1 MQPSEEMSHSF
12 WRHGITLHMRVF
24 QLKTCRAIQW
34 WYPGHSGVVYVP
46 HDGKIDPKFDDTVGF
61 NLTTVEAPFVEL
73 PAIPEAVDIEQ
84 FHLDVKQ
91 LTLDVNSEPV
101 DI

>member
-1 MQPSEEMSHSF
+1 
-12 WRHGITLHMRVF
+12 
-24 QLKTCRAIQW
+24 
-34 WYPGHSGVVYVP
+34 
-46 HDGKIDPKFDDTVGF
+46 
-61 NLTTVEAPFVEL
+61 LTTVEAPFVEL

-101 DI
+101 DVLKNTTLVTEMLQLVETTSGNELERKLALHVGKVKQKLKAVLKFKSVGKSMSFASSNI

>member
-1 MQPSEEMSHSF
+1 MP
-12 WRHGITLHMRVF
+12 
-24 QLKTCRAIQW
+24 
-34 WYPGHSGVVYVP
+34 
-46 HDGKIDPKFDDTVGF
+46 
-61 NLTTVEAPFVEL
+61 TVEAPFVEL